1 MEHVAQRWEASNY
14 RIGGHR
20 VKKKMD
26 SSTGSMFRF
35 QDLEIWKKAIEIG
48 NKLFDIA
55 DDLESK
61 KLFRFAEQVRAAGLS
76 MSNNISEGSGS
87 FSDREFARFLNI
99 ARRSTF
105 ENANMVIVFEK
116 RDLIGTD
123 KRDELL
129 QDLEEECKM
138 ISGFIRTL
146 KQDE

>member
-1 MEHVAQRWEASNY
+1 MEHAAHRSEANKY
-14 RIGGHR
+14 QTGGDR
-20 VKKKMD
+20 VTKKMY

-55 DDLESK
+55 DDLERK

-116 RDLIGTD
+116 RDLIGAD
-123 KRDELL
+123 ERDELL

-146 KQDE
+146 KEDE

>member
-1 MEHVAQRWEASNY
+1 
-14 RIGGHR
+14 

-26 SSTGSMFRF
+26 SSTGSLFRF

-48 NKLFDIA
+48 NKLFNIA
-55 DDLESK
+55 DDLERK

-116 RDLIGTD
+116 RDLIGAD
-123 KRDELL
+123 DRDELL
-129 QDLEEECKM
+129 KDLEEECKM

-146 KQDE
+146 KGDE

>member
-1 MEHVAQRWEASNY
+1 M
-14 RIGGHR
+14 
-20 VKKKMD
+20 KKKMD
-26 SSTGSMFRF
+26 SSTGSLFRF

-55 DDLESK
+55 DDLERK

-116 RDLIGTD
+116 RDLIGAD
-123 KRDELL
+123 ERDELL

-146 KQDE
+146 KGDE

>member
-1 MEHVAQRWEASNY
+1 
-14 RIGGHR
+14 

-26 SSTGSMFRF
+26 SSTGSLFRF

-55 DDLESK
+55 DDLERK

-87 FSDREFARFLNI
+87 FSDREFARYLNI

-116 RDLIGTD
+116 RDLIGAD
-123 KRDELL
+123 DRDELL
-129 QDLEEECKM
+129 KDLEEECRM
-138 ISGFIRTL
+138 ITGFIRTL
-146 KQDE
+146 KGDE

>member
-1 MEHVAQRWEASNY
+1 
-14 RIGGHR
+14 

-26 SSTGSMFRF
+26 SSTGSLFRF

-55 DDLESK
+55 DDLERK

-116 RDLIGTD
+116 RDLIGAD
-123 KRDELL
+123 DRDELL
-129 QDLEEECKM
+129 KDLEEECRM
-138 ISGFIRTL
+138 ITGFIRTL
-146 KQDE
+146 KGDE